1 MSDGPGISGG
11 GHTTS
16 PSHSPITNT
25 ERHRPVSGAQGNTR
39 LSTASVPTVHGRT
52 RLGSHQRNLSLDF
65 KSMGIILPPAVQAVQ
80 AGASPARLGQSTS
93 QGINSH
99 SGIPAPPPLPP
110 GTTTLHHRNRS
121 LDSALQRIPEVDV
134 TPSPECESPMKA
146 GLLLISSGVS
156 GTGTGNT
163 SPGALPRQQSSSPPP
178 TSAKPSSAS
187 SSTSSVSSSSSTS
200 TRAMRCPSVPPLPG
214 GPCPEPGWVLRRG
227 ILGSDDSGIFG
238 SSGDDASAPA
248 RGTPSSAS
256 HEEPGSRGLSTES
269 LDCDGGESGKDE
281 VDGVENEDPGDCD
294 CTEDIDC
301 VDSGSVEV
309 KQVGATSEKSAV
321 PLRTSPVE
329 GAIGKGRGID
339 GKGNCLGGTCTRGG
353 GQNGGVSKGNL
364 LLRLFECEAFSI
376 SMAISYLFKSKEPG
390 VQSYLAN
397 KMFSFPDQEVDFFL
411 PQLVT
416 MYIQMRDV
424 AEAIHP
430 YLLHRCRKSIDF
442 AFRCA
447 WLLDAYKS
455 DTSLPTKKI
464 PYGTRLRN
472 SILADE
478 LWVKP
483 SKKLPG
489 GGSVPMTLS
498 RSPPSSTSAVPL
510 KLSSSSVTTGT
521 CVPPIPPPLP
531 PSPNWLTVSTSPAK
545 RTHQRSR
552 SDATGQF
559 SSLRRLLPA
568 VRATELDKHTCIV
581 GGSPNRVCL
590 GDLDSGRAFDNGCSC
605 FESCRGVVNELC
617 GRRTE
622 CTCNALRLAPE
633 REFIASLIIIGK
645 LLSAL
650 PSKEERTAR
659 LQDEIHRLNRNLPA
673 RVWLPIY
680 STTVPHLVLRIPHRE
695 SAVLNSKD
703 KAPYIIYVEVLEVD
717 DMHTTP
723 VPSRAHGPSSLL
735 RHTKSEENVADSS
748 SGPSA
753 SAPSISAHPSHPNLP
768 SAPSTCSSSPS
779 LVTPN
784 PGSSSN
790 GQGTG
795 SSFSVYGNHDDEWS
809 VEDAEISQL
818 TLMHEHGRK
827 MADRDTISQ
836 LSQESSDSSPPV
848 LIAAGDVRRRLSE
861 ALVPAPGATFPRHQD
876 DPSASM
882 LRESWENK
890 ERRVRAESPYGHRT
904 GWNLLSVIVKCG
916 DDLRQELLAFQLLDT
931 LHRIW
936 QEAGLPLWLRPY
948 RIVCL
953 SSDSGLIETIPN
965 TVSLHQMKKHL
976 GLTLPEYFA
985 REFGESNSER
995 FLTAQKNFVYSC
1007 AAYSLVC
1014 YLLQVKDRHNGNILL
1029 DEDGH
1034 VIHID
1039 FGFMLSASPK
1049 NLGFE
1054 SSPFKLT
1061 PEFVAVMGGEGSD
1074 LFNYFRVL
1082 LLQGLLSARK
1092 HKDSVLQLVEIMRA
1106 GSQLPCFR
1114 AGGGSTVQGLAN
1126 RFHLTM
1132 TDEQLQS
1139 HVDSLVR
1146 SSLVSLST
1154 KLYDRVRVFF
1164 FIVCLFPK
1172 DFLAFPG

>member
-11 GHTTS
+11 GPTTS
-16 PSHSPITNT
+16 PSHSPVSLS
-25 ERHRPVSGAQGNTR
+25 ERHRPLPGAQGSTR
-39 LSTASVPTVHGRT
+39 LSPGSVPTVHGRT
-52 RLGSHQRNLSLDF
+52 RLGSHQRNFSLDF

-80 AGASPARLGQSTS
+80 AGASPARLGQPVP
-93 QGINSH
+93 QGASAH
-99 SGIPAPPPLPP
+99 SGPPPPPPLPP

-134 TPSPECESPMKA
+134 TPSPECESPMKG
-146 GLLLISSGVS
+146 GLLLISP
-156 GTGTGNT
+156 GTGGSSTGST
-163 SPGALPRQQSSSPPP
+163 SPGVLPRQQSSSPPP
-178 TSAKPSSAS
+178 PSVKPSSAS
-187 SSTSSVSSSSSTS
+187 SSTSSVSSSSSITTRTS
-200 TRAMRCPSVPPLPG
+200 RCPSVPPLPG

-248 RGTPSSAS
+248 RGTPSSTS

-269 LDCDGGESGKDE
+269 LDCDGEEEIVEESVKVSNDEVERVDDDESGECACREPAEDE
-281 VDGVENEDPGDCD
+281 CDGGVSEHPCDPLSPTVDKMVAP
-294 CTEDIDC
+294 
-301 VDSGSVEV
+301 S
-309 KQVGATSEKSAV
+309 
-321 PLRTSPVE
+321 RTSALGTP
-329 GAIGKGRGID
+329 GKPRGVD
-339 GKGNCLGGTCTRGG
+339 GKGTCLGDSRAAGQSGG
-353 GQNGGVSKGNL
+353 ITKGNL
-364 LLRLFECEAFSI
+364 LLRLFQCDAFNI
-376 SMAISYLFKSKEPG
+376 SMAVSYLFKSKEPG

-397 KMFSFPDQEVDFFL
+397 KMFSFPDNEVDFFL

-430 YLLHRCRKSIDF
+430 YLLHRCRKSVDF

-478 LWVKP
+478 LWAKP
-483 SKKLPG
+483 SKKPPG
-489 GGSVPMTLS
+489 SGPSFLAS
-498 RSPPSSTSAVPL
+498 SKSPSSSASAVPL
-510 KLSSSSVTTGT
+510 KLTSSNSAVTGAS
-521 CVPPIPPPLP
+521 VPPTPPPLP
-531 PSPNWLTVSTSPAK
+531 PSPGWLTVSTSPAK

-559 SSLRRLLPA
+559 SSLRRLLP
-568 VRATELDKHTCIV
+568 T

-605 FESCRGVVNELC
+605 FDSCRGVVNELC
-617 GRRTE
+617 GRHTE
-622 CTCNALRLAPE
+622 CTCSALRLAPE
-633 REFIASLIIIGK
+633 REFIGSLIAIGK

-659 LQDEIHRLNRNLPA
+659 LQDEVHRLNRNLPA

-680 STTVPHLVLRIPHRE
+680 STTMPHLVLRIPHRE

-703 KAPYIIYVEVLEVD
+703 KAPYIIYVEVVEVD

-748 SGPSA
+748 SGPPTSGGT
-753 SAPSISAHPSHPNLP
+753 ITTHPSHPNLP

-779 LVTPN
+779 LATPH
-784 PGSSSN
+784 PGPSSN

-818 TLMHEHGRK
+818 TLMHEQGRK

-882 LRESWENK
+882 LKESWESK
-890 ERRVRAESPYGHRT
+890 ERRVRAESPYGHRA

-916 DDLRQELLAFQLLDT
+916 DDLRQELLAYQLLDT
-931 LHRIW
+931 LGRIW
-936 QEAGLPLWLRPY
+936 DEAGLPLWLRPY

-953 SSDSGLIETIPN
+953 SGDSGLIETIPN

-995 FLTAQKNFVYSC
+995 FLTAQKNFVFSC

-1039 FGFMLSASPK
+1039 FGFMLSASPR

-1054 SSPFKLT
+1054 TSPFKLT

-1082 LLQGLLSARK
+1082 LLQGLLAARK
-1092 HKDSVLQLVEIMRA
+1092 HRDSVLQLVEIMRA

-1126 RFHLTM
+1126 RFHQSM

-1139 HVDSLVR
+1139 HVDTLVR

-1154 KLYDRVRVFF
+1154 KLYDRYQY
-1164 FIVCLFPK
+1164 ITNGIL
-1172 DFLAFPG
+1172 

>member
-1 MSDGPGISGG
+1 
-11 GHTTS
+11 
-16 PSHSPITNT
+16 
-25 ERHRPVSGAQGNTR
+25 
-39 LSTASVPTVHGRT
+39 
-52 RLGSHQRNLSLDF
+52 
-65 KSMGIILPPAVQAVQ
+65 MGIVLPP
-80 AGASPARLGQSTS
+80 AGASPARQPPATS
-93 QGINSH
+93 HAGP
-99 SGIPAPPPLPP
+99 PAQPPPPLP
-110 GTTTLHHRNRS
+110 TTTLHHRNRS

-134 TPSPECESPMKA
+134 TPSPECESPMKG
-146 GLLLISSGVS
+146 GLLLISPGASGAS
-156 GTGTGNT
+156 GST
-163 SPGALPRQQSSSPPP
+163 SPGPLPRQQSSSPPP
-178 TSAKPSSAS
+178 PSAKPSSAS
-187 SSTSSVSSSSSTS
+187 SSTSSVSSSSSITMRTS
-200 TRAMRCPSVPPLPG
+200 RCPSVPPLPG

-248 RGTPSSAS
+248 RGTPSSTS
-256 HEEPGSRGLSTES
+256 HEETPGSRGLSTES
-269 LDCDGGESGKDE
+269 LDCDGEEEEEEEKVVEESVKDE
-281 VDGVENEDPGDCD
+281 VEGVDDA
-294 CTEDIDC
+294 
-301 VDSGSVEV
+301 DSGDSACRERVDDGEAAVESPTTV
-309 KQVGATSEKSAV
+309 ERV
-321 PLRTSPVE
+321 PLRSCALGTP
-329 GAIGKGRGID
+329 GKPRGVD
-339 GKGNCLGGTCTRGG
+339 GKGTCLGDSRAA
-353 GQNGGVSKGNL
+353 NGGVTKGNL
-364 LLRLFECEAFSI
+364 LLRLFQCDAFNI
-376 SMAISYLFKSKEPG
+376 SMAVSYLFKSKEPG

-397 KMFSFPDQEVDFFL
+397 KMFSFPDSEVDFFL

-430 YLLHRCRKSIDF
+430 YLLHRCRKSVDF

-478 LWVKP
+478 LWAKP

-489 GGSVPMTLS
+489 SG
-498 RSPPSSTSAVPL
+498 PPSFHTSTASKSQSSSSSSAVPL
-510 KLSSSSVTTGT
+510 KVTSSL
-521 CVPPIPPPLP
+521 VPPPTPPPLP
-531 PSPNWLTVSTSPAK
+531 PPPSWLTVSSSSPAK

-559 SSLRRLLPA
+559 SSLRRLLP
-568 VRATELDKHTCIV
+568 T

-590 GDLDSGRAFDNGCSC
+590 GDLDSGRAFDNGCTC
-605 FESCRGVVNELC
+605 FDSCRGVVNELC

-622 CTCNALRLAPE
+622 CTCSAQRLAPE
-633 REFIASLIIIGK
+633 REFIGSLIAIGK

-680 STTVPHLVLRIPHRE
+680 STTTPHLVLRIPHRE

-703 KAPYIIYVEVLEVD
+703 KAPYIIYVEVVEVD

-748 SGPSA
+748 AG
-753 SAPSISAHPSHPNLP
+753 APSGAGAVPGVGTGLTAHPSHPNLP

-779 LVTPN
+779 LANPHTIGPN
-784 PGSSSN
+784 C
-790 GQGTG
+790 QQG

-818 TLMHEHGRK
+818 TLMHEQGRK

-882 LRESWENK
+882 LKESWESK
-890 ERRVRAESPYGHRT
+890 EQRVKAESPYGHRP

-916 DDLRQELLAFQLLDT
+916 DDLRQELLAYQLLDT
-931 LHRIW
+931 LRRIW
-936 QEAGLPLWLRPY
+936 DEAGLPLWLRPY

-953 SSDSGLIETIPN
+953 SGDSGLIETIPN

-995 FLTAQKNFVYSC
+995 FLTAQKNFVFSC

-1039 FGFMLSASPK
+1039 FGFMLSASPR

-1054 SSPFKLT
+1054 TSPFKLT

-1082 LLQGLLSARK
+1082 LLQGLLAARK

-1126 RFHLTM
+1126 RFHQSM
-1132 TDEQLQS
+1132 TDEQLQT
-1139 HVDSLVR
+1139 HVDTLVR

-1154 KLYDRVRVFF
+1154 KLYDRYQY
-1164 FIVCLFPK
+1164 ITNGIL
-1172 DFLAFPG
+1172 